1 MRFPRRILLP
11 LIAMGLLL
19 PAAFAQRTSSVNWS
33 SYVTGDKSGAVQA
46 MAVDRDGSIWV
57 AGSTTAQFESPGPN
71 DPFQRSSKGGSDVFV
86 AKYRRESDGV
96 INLQFWSWLGGTGN
110 EEVRGMTVDAL
121 GRVYIT
127 GITTSIDY
135 PQAGFYQQLQHAG
148 EQDAFVAVFDPSFS
162 GTDSLVH
169 SSLYGGANNE
179 NVTGIAVDSEYN
191 IYVVGYTTSAE
202 LPGVSSG
209 AQPISRGGWDSF
221 LYKLDPSNSSPL
233 RYATYYGGKS
243 TDIATGV
250 AVDARGVVWFTGY
263 TSSDDFP
270 AAGSAYRDF
279 LASFFDG
286 FLVAIDTRIS
296 GLNGIQ
302 YGTYL
307 GGNGADYPRA
317 IALDSTGRLWLTGYT
332 FSSDLPVTETAV
344 QKTYSANADIFLMS
358 LDTTLSGAAQITYA
372 TYLGDG
378 DTEIPNGLFLLPNGR
393 VAIAG
398 YTASNNFPLAGGAL
412 QVARGGTSIDGFVSI
427 IDPTGTLEYSTYL
440 GGASTDIATGVSVD
454 SDQGIYVTGYTNSR
468 DFPREENGPQ
478 LPGGIVSSGFVMRIA
493 R

>member
-1 MRFPRRILLP
+1 
-11 LIAMGLLL
+11 
-19 PAAFAQRTSSVNWS
+19 
-33 SYVTGDKSGAVQA
+33 
-46 MAVDRDGSIWV
+46 
-57 AGSTTAQFESPGPN
+57 
-71 DPFQRSSKGGSDVFV
+71 
-86 AKYRRESDGV
+86 
-96 INLQFWSWLGGTGN
+96 
-110 EEVRGMTVDAL
+110 
-121 GRVYIT
+121 
-127 GITTSIDY
+127 
-135 PQAGFYQQLQHAG
+135 
-148 EQDAFVAVFDPSFS
+148 
-162 GTDSLVH
+162 
-169 SSLYGGANNE
+169 
-179 NVTGIAVDSEYN
+179 
-191 IYVVGYTTSAE
+191 
-202 LPGVSSG
+202 
-209 AQPISRGGWDSF
+209 
-221 LYKLDPSNSSPL
+221 
-233 RYATYYGGKS
+233 
-243 TDIATGV
+243 
-250 AVDARGVVWFTGY
+250 VDARGVVWFTGY